1 MAGVYIHI
9 PFCKQAC
16 HYCDFHFSTSTKH
29 KTDLLQALGDEMQMR
44 REETSAWSLNTLYLG
59 GGTPSL
65 LSPVELSQLL
75 QRTFEIFPFAADTE
89 VTLEA
94 NPDDISE
101 EYLSLLKEQTRINR
115 LSLGIQSFSEEELRW
130 MNRAHSSKQAHRAL
144 DLALSY
150 FPNLSVDLIYGI
162 PGQSDASWEKTIAR
176 VLEKEIPHISSYALT
191 VEPRT
196 ALHSFIEKGKASPPD
211 EEQAQRQFYLLLDR
225 LTEQGYDHYETSN
238 FGKKGWYSRNN
249 SAYWQG
255 KPYLG
260 IGPGAHSFSG
270 NRRGWNVRSNPQY
283 IRAIQSGRLVVEW
296 EDLSTRDRYNEYI
309 MTRLRTQWGVD
320 LRVVR
325 EDFGLLYADY
335 LEEQVLSF
343 IEDRLLYW
351 DGDRLLATRS
361 GKYLV
366 DGIASDLFLLNLK
379 EE

>member
-1 MAGVYIHI
+1 MW
-9 PFCKQAC
+9 
-16 HYCDFHFSTSTKH
+16 
-29 KTDLLQALGDEMQMR
+29 LR
-44 REETSAWSLNTLYLG
+44 REETASWTLDTLYLG

-65 LSPVELSQLL
+65 LTAEELSQLL
-75 QRTFEIFPFAADTE
+75 HRTFEIFPFAADTE

-101 EYLSLLKEQTRINR
+101 EYLSHLKEKTRINR

-130 MNRAHSSKQAHRAL
+130 MNRAHNSEQAHHA
-144 DLALSY
+144 LALASEY
-150 FPNLSVDLIYGI
+150 FPNISVDLIYGI

-176 VLEKEIPHISSYALT
+176 ILEKEIPHISSYALT

-196 ALHSFIEKGKASPPD
+196 ALHSFIEKGKTSPPE
-211 EEQAQRQFYLLLDR
+211 EEQAERQFYYLLDR
-225 LTEQGYDHYETSN
+225 LTQQGYDHYETSN

-270 NRRGWNVRSNPQY
+270 KRRGWNVRSNPQY
-283 IRAIQSGRLVVEW
+283 IRSIQSGQLPLEW
-296 EDLSTRDRYNEYI
+296 EELSTRDQYNEYM

-320 LRVVR
+320 LQFVK
-325 EDFGLLYADY
+325 EHFGPLYADY
-335 LEEQVLSF
+335 LEKQVLPF

-351 DGDRLLATRS
+351 DGDCLLATRA

-366 DGIASDLFLLNLK
+366 DGIASDLFLVNLK